1 MKKFYSFVL
10 FALLSVSA
18 FAETDDAYYWFYDKV
33 VADPTGKGKV
43 YISDGP
49 LEDGEFECQDD
60 MEFKY
65 VNYGLNT
72 LPVWTYEEPAEGYQF
87 VGWFTKPS
95 TEASMAD
102 KVSDGNGLSIT
113 TTVSSES
120 NDVEY
125 YPFEPEATYYG
136 VFGKVKIQAASAM
149 DNLGTLSISKLAND
163 AGDEITITA
172 TPASAD
178 AEFAYWMDE
187 EGNKITENPYTFTV
201 EGIKTYT
208 VYYTGD
214 AVKYIDFGEGKYIP
228 FSNSRSARLSD
239 GITKYEVNSIVK
251 TFEDL
256 EGHTIG
262 YEATEN
268 AWGWIDN
275 EVYDDQFNLISYEF
289 HPYQG
294 EIPNNIPSYSVSG
307 SVADYVAG
315 NGAVLYGKGILPVVL
330 YDDES
335 AYVSDMDKLVATCT
349 GAVDIANLP
358 TKDGDDN
365 DIVYYVFQENA
376 FVKATSGTVAKDE
389 CYLMLDAT
397 DYPLPEKIYLDESE
411 DPKVGVAGVAVKK
424 APVFK
429 GVYTINGQQVTAPVK
444 GLNIVGGQVKYVK

>member
-10 FALLSVSA
+10 FALLSVSV
-18 FAETDDAYYWFYDKV
+18 FAETDENYYWFYDKV

-43 YISDGP
+43 YIAETPVEETDMEP
-49 LEDGEFECQDD
+49 QNE
-60 MEFKY
+60 MEFKT
-65 VNYGLNT
+65 VVQGLST

-87 VGWFTKPS
+87 IGWFTKPS
-95 TEASMAD
+95 AEASMAD
-102 KVSDGNGLSIT
+102 KVSNGAGLTLATI
-113 TTVSSES
+113 VSSES
-120 NDVEY
+120 DDVEY

-187 EGNKITENPYTFTV
+187 EGNRITENPYTFTV
-201 EGIKTYT
+201 EEIKTYT
-208 VYYTGD
+208 AYYKGD
-214 AVKYIDFGEGKYIP
+214 AVKYIDFGEGRYIP

-275 EVYDDQFNLISYEF
+275 EEYDDQFNLISYDF
-289 HPYQG
+289 HPYEG
-294 EIPNNIPSYSVSG
+294 EIPNDIPSYSVS
-307 SVADYVAG
+307 SSMVDYVAG
-315 NGAVLYGKGILPVVL
+315 NGAVLYGEGVLPVVL